1 MLIEKME
8 ISLPTN
14 LCERLD
20 EVVELLDFGSREEFA
35 EAAVRRLLD
44 RYAVLMRRISKE

>member
-1 MLIEKME
+1 MIEKVE
-8 ISLPTN
+8 ISLPTS

-20 EVVELLDFGSREEFA
+20 EVLELLDFGSREGFV

-44 RYAVLMRRISKE
+44 RYAVLMRWVSKE

>member
-1 MLIEKME
+1 LIESVE

-20 EVVELLDFGSREEFA
+20 EVLELLDFGSREEFA

-44 RYAVLMRRISKE
+44 RYTVLTRWMSKE

>member
-1 MLIEKME
+1 ME
-8 ISLPTN
+8 ISLQTN

-20 EVVELLDFGSREEFA
+20 EVLELFDFGSREEFA

-44 RYAVLMRRISKE
+44 RYAVMTRGISKE

>member
-1 MLIEKME
+1 LIEKVE

-20 EVVELLDFGSREEFA
+20 KVLELLDFGSREEFA
-35 EAAVRRLLD
+35 EASVRRLLD
-44 RYAVLMRRISKE
+44 RYAVLTRWISKE